1 MVRAARDYRRE
12 TNKTGKGGKARKRSQ
27 TWRASASSIRRC
39 EKAAGTAESTAVV
52 SPDGVEHI
60 PYTPPACSDPEDR

>member
-39 EKAAGTAESTAVV
+39 EKAAGTAESTAAG
-52 SPDGVEHI
+52 SPNGLDHTSYSPAACPNPDG
-60 PYTPPACSDPEDR
+60 